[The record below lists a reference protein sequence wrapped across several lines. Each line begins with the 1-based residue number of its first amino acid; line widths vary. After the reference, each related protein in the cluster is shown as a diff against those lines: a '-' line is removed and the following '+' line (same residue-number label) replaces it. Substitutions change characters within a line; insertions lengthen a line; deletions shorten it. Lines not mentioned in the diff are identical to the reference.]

1 MLLLCNDNTKIKPK
15 LSHWYHDDDNYAD
28 IIKGLI
34 MTLQCDVYGTMKP
47 LTYLEIDYD
56 DDNDDDNRDYSND
69 ESDDDNG
76 DSIL

>member
-1 MLLLCNDNTKIKPK
+1 
-15 LSHWYHDDDNYAD
+15 
-28 IIKGLI
+28 

-56 DDNDDDNRDYSND
+56 NDNHDDNGDYSND

>member
-1 MLLLCNDNTKIKPK
+1 
-15 LSHWYHDDDNYAD
+15 
-28 IIKGLI
+28 

-56 DDNDDDNRDYSND
+56 DDNRDYSND

-76 DSIL
+76 DSILQMVLRCP

>member
-1 MLLLCNDNTKIKPK
+1 
-15 LSHWYHDDDNYAD
+15 
-28 IIKGLI
+28 

-56 DDNDDDNRDYSND
+56 DDNHDDNRDYSND

-76 DSIL
+76 DSILQMVLRCP